1 MTNKVAVASS
11 PRLGAAS
18 LTVGAYVVV
27 ALGTVLALVVMA
39 SAAPTLATD
48 EAWGHAVVVA
58 VFAVLLPLRL
68 LAARR
73 GSRRALGAVTVIA
86 GVLAVVNLVEAALPG
101 VFPSWMRVEMVA
113 IAALMLALAVLCVRA
128 RGR

>member
-1 MTNKVAVASS
+1 MADKSGVLPS
-11 PRLGAAS
+11 PVPAAAS
-18 LTVGAYVVV
+18 WTVGAYVVV
-27 ALGTVLALVVMA
+27 ALGTVVALAVMA
-39 SAAPTLATD
+39 AAAPALATD

-73 GSRRALGAVTVIA
+73 GSRRALTAVTVIA
-86 GVLAVVNLVEAALPG
+86 GVLVVVNVVEAALPG
-101 VFPSWMRVEMVA
+101 VFPAWMRVEMVA
-113 IAALMLALAVLCVRA
+113 VAALMVALAALCVRA